1 MSKYLQVIGP
11 LKGEDGKSAYQ
22 YAQDGGYTGT
32 EAEFAEKLAAEIPAP
47 YTLPIASSTQLGGV
61 QPAAKTDAMT
71 QAVGVDEAG
80 ALWAA
85 EASGGGS
92 GGWEKIVEIPIE
104 EEVTSVSQDLTDEQR
119 QIAGSCQSLYIILY
133 VKVPSV
139 ASDSAYGKA
148 SLYIKGI
155 NSMGNAPYQY
165 NALQNIQCIPKSGI
179 SYQTDCNV
187 FLKHNIVSGTYVREQ
202 ETAVIQFQNTGAS
215 SQNLGIR
222 SCEQDIFTYVPTVR
236 IVAEADSAFGAG
248 SKIELYG
255 LR

>member
-32 EAEFAEKLAAEIPAP
+32 EAEFAEKLAAEIPDA
-47 YTLPIASSTQLGGV
+47 YTLPVASSTVLGGV
-61 QPAAKTDAMT
+61 KPVAKTDDMT
-71 QAVGVDEAG
+71 QSVGVDATG
-80 ALWAA
+80 ALFTAPR
-85 EASGGGS
+85 SGGG

-119 QIAGSCQSLYIILY
+119 QIAGSCQSLYFKLY

-148 SLYIKGI
+148 SLYIQGI
-155 NSMGNAPYQY
+155 NSMGNIPYRY
-165 NALQNIQCIPKSGI
+165 NAFQNIQCIPKSGV
-179 SYQTDCNV
+179 SWQTSCDV
-187 FLKHNIVSGTYVREQ
+187 FLKHNIVSGVYVEEQ
-202 ETAVIQFQNTGAS
+202 ETAVIRFQNAGAS
-215 SQNLGIR
+215 SSNLGIR

-236 IVAEADSAFGAG
+236 IVAEAESAFGAG

>member
-22 YAQDGGYTGT
+22 YAQDGGYAGT
-32 EAEFAEKLAAEIPAP
+32 EAEFAEKLAAEGDT
-47 YTLPIASSTQLGGV
+47 YTLPIASPTVLGGV
-61 QPAAKTDAMT
+61 KPVSKTDAMT
-71 QAVGVDEAG
+71 QSVGVDDAG
-80 ALWAA
+80 ALWAPA
-85 EASGGGS
+85 ASGGGG
-92 GGWEKIVEIPIE
+92 GGWEKIVEIPID
-104 EEVTSVSQDLTDEQR
+104 EEVTSVSQDLTDEQT

-148 SLYIKGI
+148 SLYIQGI
-155 NSMGNAPYQY
+155 NSMGNIPYRY
-165 NALQNIQCIPKSGI
+165 DAFKNIQCIPKSGI
-179 SYQTDCNV
+179 SYQTYCNV
-187 FLKHNIVSGTYVREQ
+187 FLKHNIVSGAYVREQ

-222 SCEQDIFTYVPTVR
+222 PCEQDIFTYVPTVR
-236 IVAEADSAFGAG
+236 IVAEAESAFGAG
-248 SKIELYG
+248 SKIELHG